1 MRSYFAAVGLALVTL
16 ASPMKADSMEAE
28 EILSDEEF
36 LSEEQALPEL
46 DATEEER
53 IGNWN
58 QWRCYARS
66 PGFYRPFMGASF
78 YFRPGSGEGQRARRI
93 ARLTAIRTCQYYTRQ
108 QCYSNVQ
115 RDCYVV
121 R

>member
-16 ASPMKADSMEAE
+16 ASPMKADTMDAQD
-28 EILSDEEF
+28 ILGEEEF
-36 LSEEQALPEL
+36 LSEEQALPEF

-58 QWRCYARS
+58 QWRCYARA
-66 PGFYRPFMGASF
+66 PGFYQPFMGVSY
-78 YFRPGSGEGQRARRI
+78 YFRPGSGEGVQARRT
-93 ARLTAIRTCQYYTRQ
+93 AHLTAIRQCQYYTRRP
-108 QCYSNVQ
+108 CYSNMQ
-115 RDCYVV
+115 RDCFVV